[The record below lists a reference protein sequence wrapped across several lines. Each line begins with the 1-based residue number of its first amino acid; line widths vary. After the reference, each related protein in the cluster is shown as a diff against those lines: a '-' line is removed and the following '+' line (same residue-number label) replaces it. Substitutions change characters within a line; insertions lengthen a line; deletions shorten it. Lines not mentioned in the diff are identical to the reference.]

1 MRAQAVP
8 PAGHAHP
15 QALGVVVRRALAR
28 RQQRAAHLH
37 STPQCQSPQARQLLG
52 IAQPAH
58 WPWGWHA
65 NNNKYTNLEN
75 C

>member
-8 PAGHAHP
+8 PAGRAHP

-37 STPQCQSPQARQLLG
+37 RFPTV
-52 IAQPAH
+52 
-58 WPWGWHA
+58 
-65 NNNKYTNLEN
+65 
-75 C
+75 